1 MRGKASEIGNA
12 TCFVS
17 HAWNNKFLDLC
28 DAIIDHFKEE
38 QGDGDGDADGDN
50 ESFVWIDIFSV
61 DQHHH
66 HVHTNTSLQARRTRT
81 SQWALW
87 LFYWCS
93 IRAVMVPKHY
103 CSDSEGGG
111 ARVREVGK

>member
-1 MRGKASEIGNA
+1 LAVQNGRGYGLDPDN
-12 TCFVS
+12 
-17 HAWNNKFLDLC
+17 LDLSVSPR
-28 DAIIDHFKEE
+28 
-38 QGDGDGDADGDN
+38 DN
-50 ESFVWIDIFSV
+50 FFQFSNGGWMSNPVNACPTENPSFSV